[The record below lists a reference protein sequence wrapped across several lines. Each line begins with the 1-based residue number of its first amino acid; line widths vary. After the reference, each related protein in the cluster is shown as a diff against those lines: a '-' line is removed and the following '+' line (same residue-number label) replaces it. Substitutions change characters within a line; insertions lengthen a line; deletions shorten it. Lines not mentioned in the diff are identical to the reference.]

1 MDPLIRP
8 ATPEDAA
15 AIASVHVQ
23 SWQETYAG
31 LIPPDFLAHMTSAE
45 MRERRAASWRA
56 TIDQARE
63 AVRVAEQGGGL
74 VAFAS
79 VGPARDH
86 PGYGAELMCLYSLA
100 RVQGR
105 GTGRALL
112 HAAAQDAWASGA
124 RNLALWVLDVNPT
137 RAWYARQG
145 AREAGEK
152 RDGELR
158 EIRMVWDELTALLV
172 R

>member
-63 AVRVAEQGGGL
+63 AVRVAEQ
-74 VAFAS
+74 AANSWPSPRS
-79 VGPARDH
+79 VQPATT
-86 PGYGAELMCLYSLA
+86 PA
-100 RVQGR
+100 
-105 GTGRALL
+105 T
-112 HAAAQDAWASGA
+112 AQ
-124 RNLALWVLDVNPT
+124 N
-137 RAWYARQG
+137 
-145 AREAGEK
+145 
-152 RDGELR
+152 
-158 EIRMVWDELTALLV
+158 
-172 R
+172 